1 MTGNIVAIYG
11 CLSANDTPK
20 RSEPITYERIS
31 LMDEIRRIRIADER
45 RRKQDMYHTL
55 LRIQKLAEKLEGEL
69 QYYKTLSGKDTD
81 SMMKSVFEIRKFAV
95 YEMPNSIE
103 FNDESAYKRN

>member
-1 MTGNIVAIYG
+1 MTGNIVTIYG
-11 CLSANDTPK
+11 CLSANDMPK

-31 LMDEIRRIRIADER
+31 LMDEIRRIADEKR
-45 RRKQDMYHTL
+45 GKQDMHYTL
-55 LRIQKLAEKLEGEL
+55 LRIEKLAEKLEGEL

-95 YEMPNSIE
+95 NEQ
-103 FNDESAYKRN
+103 